1 MGTPRSRGKG
11 KWKEDKR
18 FPSTLRKTREWR
30 KEFRGTL
37 RKRGSKDMMRERKR
51 KQGEMENESKAHRKE
66 MTFLRRNLVT
76 RKEKGWN
83 LPTPSV
89 AFCLFVIIV
98 FFFFFF
104 FFFKETIQSPH
115 TRYYRYFDLL
125 FI

>member
-1 MGTPRSRGKG
+1 
-11 KWKEDKR
+11 
-18 FPSTLRKTREWR
+18 
-30 KEFRGTL
+30 
-37 RKRGSKDMMRERKR
+37 MMRERKR

-104 FFFKETIQSPH
+104 FFFIIYLIVIFIIVLKNKHKHFKICVIH
-115 TRYYRYFDLL
+115 FL
-125 FI
+125 FLCFFNLKCY